1 MTPEL
6 RDLTGQVVAIT
17 GASAGIGRETA
28 RQLVAAG
35 AKVALGARRVDRLT
49 DLVAELG
56 ADNAIAVPT
65 DVTKPDDLR
74 ALVGAAVAKWGR
86 LDTMVANAGIGI
98 YGGVMD
104 ATDAELDHMVDVN
117 LMGTVWAVRAAV
129 PAMRAGGGGDIV
141 IVSSVAGM
149 RSGPD
154 ESVYAATKHAQLG
167 LADGVD
173 KELRPENI
181 RVTAICPAAIKT
193 EFAIGHGRS
202 EGDPLLDTYLVPE
215 DIAFEIVTTLRQPR
229 RLRTTRWATWSM
241 GQSS

>member
-1 MTPEL
+1 
-6 RDLTGQVVAIT
+6 
-17 GASAGIGRETA
+17 
-28 RQLVAAG
+28 
-35 AKVALGARRVDRLT
+35 
-49 DLVAELG
+49 
-56 ADNAIAVPT
+56 
-65 DVTKPDDLR
+65 
-74 ALVGAAVAKWGR
+74 
-86 LDTMVANAGIGI
+86 
-98 YGGVMD
+98 
-104 ATDAELDHMVDVN
+104 
-117 LMGTVWAVRAAV
+117 
-129 PAMRAGGGGDIV
+129 
-141 IVSSVAGM
+141 
-149 RSGPD
+149 
-154 ESVYAATKHAQLG
+154 LG

>member
-35 AKVALGARRVDRLT
+35 AKVALGARRVDRLN

-117 LMGTVWAVRAAV
+117 LMGTSGLSVLPFRRCSPAGAVTSSSCHPWPACEVGLTNRSMRPPSTPNWAWPTA
-129 PAMRAGGGGDIV
+129 
-141 IVSSVAGM
+141 ST
-149 RSGPD
+149 RSCGP
-154 ESVYAATKHAQLG
+154 
-167 LADGVD
+167 
-173 KELRPENI
+173 
-181 RVTAICPAAIKT
+181 
-193 EFAIGHGRS
+193 
-202 EGDPLLDTYLVPE
+202 
-215 DIAFEIVTTLRQPR
+215 
-229 RLRTTRWATWSM
+229 RTSA
-241 GQSS
+241 